1 MNPQSRQKTSDPAIK
16 DAIFAGRI
24 VTTHFRSRSSGN
36 NPDAGISVKK
46 KSKLI
51 SKKKA
56 VFPVGDSL
64 HSYLKNYDRLRE
76 RGIRFENLAR
86 FDNAVPLYDEH
97 NQDTHWSTL
106 VFQSL
111 EHQEVSDALLTTY
124 AILKSD
130 GDMSTVADLYVD
142 RIDLCLY
149 GNTLPYRV
157 RIVNALNENFDY
169 FYVKRADANR
179 VYGLELEHILSPSR
193 INYYVNGDTLIEDHI
208 IGMPAEDFVEFAMPT
223 SRFDLV
229 RLGKEFVKFNER
241 CFVRLLGDMHAGNF
255 VVEIRRDFERSH
267 FMLRAIDFDQQTH
280 HWRMHAYMPQF
291 WIQNNTFVD
300 ISMEY
305 LTLENRIQYQKEE
318 RALIANR
325 VRVSHG
331 RFDELMKTMRGDNIS
346 SPENVQKLGAQL
358 AEYYDES
365 AFTDCKKMGDLV
377 HVSTSL
383 LLRH

>member
-1 MNPQSRQKTSDPAIK
+1 
-16 DAIFAGRI
+16 
-24 VTTHFRSRSSGN
+24 
-36 NPDAGISVKK
+36 VKK
-46 KSKLI
+46 ESKLI
-51 SKKKA
+51 SKKKS

-64 HSYLKNYDRLRE
+64 SLYLKTYGRLKSK
-76 RGIRFENLAR
+76 GIRFEDLTR
-86 FDNAVPLYDEH
+86 YDNAVPLYDEH
-97 NQDTHWSTL
+97 DQDTHWSTL
-106 VFQSL
+106 VYQGL
-111 EHQEVSDALLTTY
+111 EHQEVCNALLTTY
-124 AILKSD
+124 AVLKSD
-130 GDMSTVADLYVD
+130 GDMSAVADLYVD

-193 INYYVNGDTLIEDHI
+193 INYFINGDTLVEEHI
-208 IGMPAEDFVEFAMPT
+208 IGMPAEDFINHAMPR
-223 SRFDLV
+223 SRFNLV

-280 HWRMHAYMPQF
+280 HWRMKAYMPQF
-291 WIQNNTFVD
+291 WIQNNPFVEV
-300 ISMEY
+300 SMQY
-305 LTLENRIQYQKEE
+305 LSLKNRIQYQKEE

-331 RFDELMKTMRGDNIS
+331 RFDALLTTMRGDNIS
-346 SPENVQKLGAQL
+346 SPENVKKLGAQL
-358 AEYYDES
+358 ARHYGEPEF
-365 AFTDCKKMGDLV
+365 ARCEKMGDLV
-377 HVSTSL
+377 FTSTQL
-383 LLRH
+383 LLGS